1 MFEGAGEREKG
12 MGKGFIQPSLLIAR
26 NLGYMY
32 QECTTFLVHI
42 SKISGHKYTF
52 QETMDTLTR
61 HNNNKTAPACTC
73 PCSQL
78 VSGLVTN
85 KTKGSRLDG
94 DLALLPLCLS
104 CRSLNL

>member
-12 MGKGFIQPSLLIAR
+12 IGKGFIQPSVLLAR

-32 QECTTFLVHI
+32 QECATFLVHNPRI
-42 SKISGHKYTF
+42 LATNIHF
-52 QETMDTLTR
+52 TMDTLTR
-61 HNNNKTAPACTC
+61 QNNNRAAPACTC

-85 KTKGSRLDG
+85 KTKGSRIETWHFYLFAC
-94 DLALLPLCLS
+94 LAVV
-104 CRSLNL
+104 

>member
-61 HNNNKTAPACTC
+61 HNNNETAPACTC

-85 KTKGSRLDG
+85 KTKGGRIETWHFYLFAC
-94 DLALLPLCLS
+94 LAVV
-104 CRSLNL
+104 